1 MKVVKSNTF
10 YNLNQDIAKKYNENE
25 NGITLVAL
33 IVTIIILII
42 LAAVTI
48 FYIQDNKFIET
59 AMNGTI
65 NYANA
70 QTQEIEIVNDISDM
84 LDEAIEKI
92 EASQGKTETAEE
104 ILNKYTIEEIINN
117 NKLLETI
124 LKNPTSESINK
135 FTSSKDAM
143 TMLGQN
149 TLAKQEIVDS
159 DEWSKA
165 IANSPYRSDF
175 SPYIVYNAN
184 SLCCTGGGRNYFKKY
199 DGFAL
204 SVIYY
209 VGGSNIL
216 FVSKEKEAAKGY
228 CSLNSGAII
237 EPHTLEFNN
246 ETWYYA
252 VVEYGWA
259 DGTGFNGIYLG
270 KNIGNINASGWE
282 AAKQASL
289 YALNEF
295 FNG

>member
-1 MKVVKSNTF
+1 MIGSLIGAIKMPKLFAIIWGGMFGGMPWAFMVLPALTQNVMYIITYIIGIISIAVLILFAKIMPKRTPFGNEMLGKLRGFERFLVTAEKPQLEALVNENPEYF
-10 YNLNQDIAKKYNENE
+10 YN
-25 NGITLVAL
+25 
-33 IVTIIILII
+33 IL
-42 LAAVTI
+42 
-48 FYIQDNKFIET
+48 
-59 AMNGTI
+59 
-65 NYANA
+65 
-70 QTQEIEIVNDISDM
+70 
-84 LDEAIEKI
+84 
-92 EASQGKTETAEE
+92 
-104 ILNKYTIEEIINN
+104 
-117 NKLLETI
+117 
-124 LKNPTSESINK
+124 P
-135 FTSSKDAM
+135 
-143 TMLGQN
+143 
-149 TLAKQEIVDS
+149 
-159 DEWSKA
+159 
-165 IANSPYRSDF
+165 
-175 SPYIVYNAN
+175 
-184 SLCCTGGGRNYFKKY
+184 CCTGGGRNYFKKY